1 MIVRLLA
8 LALLLP
14 LLFLAHDRIP
24 LSNVPQQPGANPPR
38 WSENSASWHRI
49 VAGPLPG
56 LWADQAILEIFNIY
70 NVAKDKPSTERP
82 QWWHLLSYQLHRA
95 LTLDPRFRDAYRL
108 TEGLLA
114 YEPGFSLDA
123 VDILEHNAR
132 DAESGEYLLV
142 ASFLAHQDLHDD
154 ARAIR
159 LASMAASKKDTS
171 LLAAGFAAR
180 LIQRGKGCAAAIA
193 FLQQRKRLLPE
204 KYAGGIEKKI
214 ERLKQ
219 APACNPEP
227 AADDMPETQVIPPTG
242 CAARH
247 PSPEHPDN
255 LPADA
260 AAPHRQSSPHYP
272 YNSAGRVAPA

>member
-1 MIVRLLA
+1 MTIRILV

-14 LLFLAHDRIP
+14 VLLWAHDQLPSSAISMRVDI
-24 LSNVPQQPGANPPR
+24 APPHWDR
-38 WSENSASWHRI
+38 NRASWHRI

-70 NVAKDKPSTERP
+70 NVAKDSPAEEHS
-82 QWWHLLSYQLHRA
+82 QWWRMLSYQLHRA
-95 LTLDPRFRDAYRL
+95 LTLDSRFRDAYRL

-114 YEPGFSLDA
+114 YEPGFSIDA
-123 VDILEHNAR
+123 VDLLERHAR

-159 LASMAASKKDTS
+159 LASMAADKSDTS

-180 LIQRGKGCAAAIA
+180 LVQQKQGCKSAIA

-204 KYAGGIEKKI
+204 KYAGSIEKKI
-214 ERLKQ
+214 QRMQ
-219 APACNPEP
+219 QDPACNPEP
-227 AADDMPETQVIPPTG
+227 ANTMPEADGDKQIQ
-242 CAARH
+242 
-247 PSPEHPDN
+247 SM
-255 LPADA
+255 PANWLRGDA
-260 AAPHRQSSPHYP
+260 SHS
-272 YNSAGRVAPA
+272 